1 MNKFEKC
8 IAEINEFDKIDRL
21 ELLGSC
27 IDTRL
32 NDSLMEYA
40 KFLSQ
45 AVEKAKTMIA
55 NVDAIK
61 VIKSVNAKFKKS
73 K

>member
-1 MNKFEKC
+1 M
-8 IAEINEFDKIDRL
+8 
-21 ELLGSC
+21 LGSC

>member
-8 IAEINEFDKIDRL
+8 IAEISEFDKIDRL
-21 ELLGSC
+21 ELLGDC

-32 NDSLMEYA
+32 NDSLIEYA
-40 KFLSQ
+40 KTLSQ